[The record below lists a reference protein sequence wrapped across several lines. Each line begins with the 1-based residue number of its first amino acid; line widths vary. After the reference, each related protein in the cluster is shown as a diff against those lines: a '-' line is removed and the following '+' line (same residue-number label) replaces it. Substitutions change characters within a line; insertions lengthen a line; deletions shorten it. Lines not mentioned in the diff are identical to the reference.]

1 MSQQKRARNRRM
13 VEAFRHN
20 PSLSWQE
27 LGDRFGL
34 TRARA
39 RQVIVAELGEVR
51 KPPRALTLYPCHTPG
66 CKARFAHR
74 HGYKGRNCPLHRTA
88 RRGQD
93 G

>member
-1 MSQQKRARNRRM
+1 MSQEKRARNRRM
-13 VEAFRHN
+13 VAVFKRD

-51 KPPRALTLYPCHTPG
+51 KPPRALALHPCQAPG

-74 HGYKGRNCPLHRTA
+74 HGYKGRNCPLHRRTA
-88 RRGQD
+88 RNG
-93 G
+93 